1 MKLKKLLN
9 ENLWNERKFGESLPT
24 LEDTTKAHKLK
35 QEQDGKEQHLDDKEK
50 EKARKLGLVWKGKG
64 YGKKDDDHI
73 SHKNVDGKLTKV
85 DDDGKSDKSEPK
97 KLSGKDFDRDLPS
110 DGPNPTSKDK
120 PLVKKGEPVKI
131 DDDAQETIDGM
142 DWDKYNENI
151 PISYFTSKFSNNTD
165 EWNSQINRVYDEFEE
180 SGVPQEEL
188 DKLEDALIRDEDEYD
203 YDLSEVPEEEMKEKS
218 KILKDF
224 HTKYSTS
231 GNKKSASI
239 DKVRTAKELNDSEQ
253 IKKDPMGTV
262 EKLDDLLRDV
272 SDELEELPDSELA
285 DDQYAIVN
293 DEFGLQLSRLQ
304 DDIEFGDDE
313 EKEDAI
319 KGLKD
324 LTSDVEKFMNVN
336 YSTLTG
342 IAKPEKGQKTRGP
355 VSMVGYRTGRNR
367 SGGMYDNVNPSNKYL
382 VESVNIFNREFGQ
395 PLPTLNDVMKAHQG
409 NIQES
414 REDAEKA
421 KKELRM
427 FAKEEGIL
435 RKRVLKLEG
444 IMKTDSV
451 NKDLAKQIKKSYKDN
466 VTKFMR
472 EAVGLVKRMK

>member
-1 MKLKKLLN
+1 MKLKKLLK
-9 ENLWNERKFGESLPT
+9 ETRVWDRKFGEPLPT
-24 LEDTTKAHKLK
+24 LADTTKAYKLRK
-35 QEQDGKEQHLDDKEK
+35 EEDGKEQHLDDKEK
-50 EKARKLGLVWKGKG
+50 EKAKKLGLVWKGKG
-64 YGKKDDDHI
+64 YGKKDADHI

-85 DDDGKSDKSEPK
+85 DDGEKQDPKSKG
-97 KLSGKDFDRDLPS
+97 LSGSDFDRELPS

-120 PLVKKGEPVKI
+120 PLVKKGEPVKLN
-131 DDDAQETIDGM
+131 DDAQDTIDGM
-142 DWDKYNENI
+142 DWDKYSENI
-151 PISYFTSKFSNNTD
+151 PVSYFTSKFSNNTE
-165 EWNSQINRVYDEFEE
+165 EWNSQVNRVYDEMY
-180 SGVPQEEL
+180 GQIPQEDL

-224 HTKYSTS
+224 HIKYSTS

-253 IKKDPMGTV
+253 IKKDPMGTA

-272 SDELEELPDSELA
+272 SNELEDIEQA

-293 DEFGLQLSRLQ
+293 DEFGLELSRLH

-342 IAKPEKGQKTRGP
+342 IAKPKKGQKIRGP

-414 REDAEKA
+414 REDVEKA

-444 IMKTDSV
+444 MMKNDSE

>member
-1 MKLKKLLN
+1 MKLKDLLN
-9 ENLWNERKFGESLPT
+9 ENLWNERKFGEPLPT

-97 KLSGKDFDRDLPS
+97 KLSGKDFNRDLPS
-110 DGPNPTSKDK
+110 DGPNPTSTDS

-131 DDDAQETIDGM
+131 DDDAQDTIDGM
-142 DWDKYNENI
+142 DWDKYSENI
-151 PISYFTSKFSNNTD
+151 PVSYFTSKFSNNTD
-165 EWNSQINRVYDEFEE
+165 EWNAQVNRVYDEMTGQIPREDLE
-180 SGVPQEEL
+180 
-188 DKLEDALIRDEDEYD
+188 KLEDALIRDEDEYD

-262 EKLDDLLRDV
+262 EKLDDLLQDV
-272 SDELEELPDSELA
+272 SNELEDNEQA
-285 DDQYAIVN
+285 DEEYAIVN
-293 DEFGLQLSRLQ
+293 DEFGIQLTRLM
-304 DDIEFGDDE
+304 DDIEYGDDE

-319 KGLKD
+319 KGLED

-336 YSTLTG
+336 YSKVVG
-342 IAKPEKGQKTRGP
+342 ITKPERGQKIRGP
-355 VSMVGYRTGRNR
+355 RSMVGYRTGRNR

-395 PLPTLNDVMKAHQG
+395 PLPTLNDVIKAHQS
-409 NIQES
+409 NLQES

-444 IMKTDSV
+444 LMKNDSE